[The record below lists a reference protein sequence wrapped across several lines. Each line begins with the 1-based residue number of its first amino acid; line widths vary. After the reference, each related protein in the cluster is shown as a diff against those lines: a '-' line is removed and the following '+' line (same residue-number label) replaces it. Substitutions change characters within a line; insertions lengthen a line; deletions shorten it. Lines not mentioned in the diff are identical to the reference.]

1 MATKL
6 YGGSKGY
13 GAVRIGA
20 FASLIDTEIITIGN
34 KVYEWD
40 NNAAVTAG
48 RKLVTIGASD
58 AACATNL
65 AAAINAEP
73 PTQHAVVAY
82 VDPVDTKLVRIETV
96 GAADVGLMTFTTT
109 MAHVSNTIAAVANKL
124 AGAESQRNRV
134 EDDGEYIVTAQDI
147 LAGNIMIPT
156 KLQTPRRARFQCY
169 TTDGDLK
176 VITWRKTISTTRIK
190 ITANGATAPIQG
202 DVIVWNA
209 SE

>member
-6 YGGSKGY
+6 YAGSKGY
-13 GAVRIGA
+13 GAVRIGD
-20 FASLIDTEIITIGN
+20 FANLADGEVIVIGN
-34 KVYEWD
+34 KTYEWD

-73 PTQHAVVAY
+73 PTQYAVVAY

-96 GAADVGLMTFTTT
+96 SAADAGLMTFTTT
-109 MAHVSNTIAAVANKL
+109 MADGDNTIAAISNKL

-156 KLQTPRRARFQCY
+156 KLQTPRRCRFICY
-169 TTDGDLK
+169 TTNGDQK
-176 VITWRKTISTTRIK
+176 VITWRKSISTTRIK
-190 ITANGATAPIQG
+190 ITSNGATAPIAG